1 MNERKEHNKF
11 PRFNEKKERKNKLE
25 NGFVKCPHCKKGIT
39 ELRIQRTHNITVK
52 LRKNKLVELK
62 STATFMDDAEWYCQ
76 ECEVTL
82 WEHDDNENPVKFLKG
97 ESYEY

>member
-1 MNERKEHNKF
+1 MNERKEH
-11 PRFNEKKERKNKLE
+11 KK
-25 NGFVKCPHCKKGIT
+25 NGFMNCPNCKKKIN

-52 LRKNKLVELK
+52 LRKGKLVELK

-76 ECEVTL
+76 ECKATL

-97 ESYEY
+97 EPYKY